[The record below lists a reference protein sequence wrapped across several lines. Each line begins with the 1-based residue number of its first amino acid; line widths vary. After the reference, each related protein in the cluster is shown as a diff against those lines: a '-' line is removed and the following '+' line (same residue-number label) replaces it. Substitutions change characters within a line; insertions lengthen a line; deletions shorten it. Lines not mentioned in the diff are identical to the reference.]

1 MGQPVLA
8 DDVALFLRWTDTI
21 AIYEHQEDRS
31 GTFDAQDIAESDARY
46 EELVSLFSQGFGDP
60 YVRRMT
66 ASWLREFRADPEIVA
81 RIAVHEREMVKLR
94 EELNT
99 MFQRPEWQH

>member
-1 MGQPVLA
+1 
-8 DDVALFLRWTDTI
+8 
-21 AIYEHQEDRS
+21 
-31 GTFDAQDIAESDARY
+31 
-46 EELVSLFSQGFGDP
+46 
-60 YVRRMT
+60 MT
-66 ASWLREFRADPEIVA
+66 ASWLREFRADPEIAA